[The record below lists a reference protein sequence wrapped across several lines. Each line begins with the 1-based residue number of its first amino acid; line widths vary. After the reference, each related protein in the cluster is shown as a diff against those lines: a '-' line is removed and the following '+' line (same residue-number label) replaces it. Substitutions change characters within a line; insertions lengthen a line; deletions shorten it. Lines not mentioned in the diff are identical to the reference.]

1 MDYEGVSAIVVLAV
15 LILFIAGWLPTRTAD
30 SMKRVIRRRQ
40 DKYSPSLHLIDEHSG
55 TRFSDGHSPVTKGA
69 VMRPAQ
75 AKGMRVS
82 HEHIAEVRRL
92 RRASIRRRRIIACV
106 LLLAC
111 VVVGVLS
118 YLLHF
123 SPLYVLIP
131 AGFLVLTI
139 ALGARASRHARAWEA
154 KVSKLLAQERRERTR
169 SGKPQTAA
177 AEHVAAAKA
186 VDGVSDSVS
195 EGIEAAEHSAPAPA
209 DQASVDQTPE
219 AQADAVETSLMEQQE
234 IHRAVEQGMAERD
247 RRLARRTSHRSVDA
261 ETGPETGSHDRKD
274 AAGQG
279 GQQHADAGAVRD
291 IRGARGANGRNDA
304 DAAAQAATD
313 DTNARKTQSATPAEL
328 ATAEHGE
335 SAGPAEPGARKE
347 QAEHSEH
354 SEQSEPADQT
364 LELSQV
370 SPASSL
376 DVFDMAAGRHQDLIS
391 FSWGAPR
398 NIEEHAEQD
407 APESLEIKST
417 RQVAKAVPV
426 KEHAQ
431 ERTQGKHGDTP
442 VNNAESF
449 HHAESNAHV
458 DVPEETTDSLGHDLR
473 AVLQRRSS

>member
-40 DKYSPSLHLIDEHSG
+40 DKYSPSLHLIDERSG

-75 AKGMRVS
+75 AKGARVS

-111 VVVGVLS
+111 VVVGLLS

-139 ALGARASRHARAWEA
+139 ALGARASRHARAWET

-177 AEHVAAAKA
+177 AEHVAAAKV
-186 VDGVSDSVS
+186 VDGVSGSAS

-209 DQASVDQTPE
+209 DQAPVDQTPE

-247 RRLARRTSHRSVDA
+247 RRLARRASRQSVA
-261 ETGPETGSHDRKD
+261 VETGPETGSHDRKD

-291 IRGARGANGRNDA
+291 IRGARGVNGRNDA

-313 DTNARKTQSATPAEL
+313 DMNARNTKSAAPAEP
-328 ATAEHGE
+328 AAAEHGE
-335 SAGPAEPGARKE
+335 SGARKE
-347 QAEHSEH
+347 QAEQ
-354 SEQSEPADQT
+354 SEQPEPADQT

-426 KEHAQ
+426 KEHAH

>member
-75 AKGMRVS
+75 AKGARVS

-139 ALGARASRHARAWEA
+139 ALGARASRHARAWET

-186 VDGVSDSVS
+186 VDGVSGSAS

-209 DQASVDQTPE
+209 DQAPVDQTPE

-247 RRLARRTSHRSVDA
+247 RRLARRAFRRPVDA

-274 AAGQG
+274 AAGQS
-279 GQQHADAGAVRD
+279 GQQYADAGTVRD
-291 IRGARGANGRNDA
+291 IQGARGANGRDDA

-313 DTNARKTQSATPAEL
+313 DTNARNTQSAAPAEP
-328 ATAEHGE
+328 AAAEHGE
-335 SAGPAEPGARKE
+335 SAGPAEPGARNE
-347 QAEHSEH
+347 QA
-354 SEQSEPADQT
+354 EQSEPADQT

-426 KEHAQ
+426 KEHAH

-442 VNNAESF
+442 VNNAETF

>member
-75 AKGMRVS
+75 AKGARVS

-139 ALGARASRHARAWEA
+139 ALGARASRHARAWET

-169 SGKPQTAA
+169 SGKPQAAA

-186 VDGVSDSVS
+186 VDGVSGSAS

-209 DQASVDQTPE
+209 DQAPVDQTPE

-247 RRLARRTSHRSVDA
+247 RRLERRAFRQSVDA
-261 ETGPETGSHDRKD
+261 ETGPETGSHGRKD

-279 GQQHADAGAVRD
+279 GQQHADAGTVRD
-291 IRGARGANGRNDA
+291 IQGARGANGRDDA

-313 DTNARKTQSATPAEL
+313 DTNARNTQSAAPAEP

-335 SAGPAEPGARKE
+335 SAGSAEPGARNE
-347 QAEHSEH
+347 QAEK
-354 SEQSEPADQT
+354 SEPADQT

-426 KEHAQ
+426 KEHAH
-431 ERTQGKHGDTP
+431 ERTQDKHGDTP
-442 VNNAESF
+442 VNNAETF

>member
-75 AKGMRVS
+75 AKGARVS

-139 ALGARASRHARAWEA
+139 ALGARASRHARAWET

-186 VDGVSDSVS
+186 VDGVSGSAS

-209 DQASVDQTPE
+209 DQAPVDQTPE

-247 RRLARRTSHRSVDA
+247 RRLARRAFRRSVDA

-279 GQQHADAGAVRD
+279 GQQYADAGAVRD
-291 IRGARGANGRNDA
+291 IQGARGANGRDDA

-313 DTNARKTQSATPAEL
+313 DTNARNTQSAAPAEP

-335 SAGPAEPGARKE
+335 SAGPAEPGARNE
-347 QAEHSEH
+347 QAEQ
-354 SEQSEPADQT
+354 SEQPEPADQT

-426 KEHAQ
+426 KEHAH

-442 VNNAESF
+442 VNNAETF

>member
-75 AKGMRVS
+75 AKGTRVS
-82 HEHIAEVRRL
+82 HEHIAKVRRL
-92 RRASIRRRRIIACV
+92 RRASIRRRRVIACV

-118 YLLHF
+118 HLLHF

-139 ALGARASRHARAWEA
+139 ALGARASRHARAWET

-169 SGKPQTAA
+169 SGKPQNAA
-177 AEHVAAAKA
+177 AEHVAATKA
-186 VDGVSDSVS
+186 VDGVSGSVS
-195 EGIEAAEHSAPAPA
+195 EGIEAAEHSASAPA
-209 DQASVDQTPE
+209 DQAPVDQTPE

-261 ETGPETGSHDRKD
+261 ETGPETGFHDRKD
-274 AAGQG
+274 AAVQG

-291 IRGARGANGRNDA
+291 IRDARGANGRDDA

-313 DTNARKTQSATPAEL
+313 DTNARKTQSVAPAEP

-347 QAEHSEH
+347 QTEQ
-354 SEQSEPADQT
+354 SEQSEQPEPADQT

-426 KEHAQ
+426 KEHVQ

-458 DVPEETTDSLGHDLR
+458 DVPEETADSLGHDLR

>member
-75 AKGMRVS
+75 AKGARVS

-139 ALGARASRHARAWEA
+139 ALGARASRHARAWET

-186 VDGVSDSVS
+186 VDGVSGSAS

-209 DQASVDQTPE
+209 DQAPVDQTPE

-247 RRLARRTSHRSVDA
+247 RRLARKAFRRSVDA

-279 GQQHADAGAVRD
+279 GQQYADAGAVRD
-291 IRGARGANGRNDA
+291 IQGARGANGRDDA

-313 DTNARKTQSATPAEL
+313 DTNARNTQSVAPAEP
-328 ATAEHGE
+328 AAAEHGE
-335 SAGPAEPGARKE
+335 SAGPAEPGARNE
-347 QAEHSEH
+347 QA
-354 SEQSEPADQT
+354 EQSEPADQT

-426 KEHAQ
+426 KEHAH

-442 VNNAESF
+442 VNNAETF

>member
-75 AKGMRVS
+75 AKGARVS

-139 ALGARASRHARAWEA
+139 ALGARASRHTRAWET

-186 VDGVSDSVS
+186 VDGVSGSAS

-209 DQASVDQTPE
+209 DQAPVDQTPE

-247 RRLARRTSHRSVDA
+247 RRLARKAFRRSVDA

-274 AAGQG
+274 AAGQV
-279 GQQHADAGAVRD
+279 GQQYADAGAVRD
-291 IRGARGANGRNDA
+291 IQGARGANGRDDA

-313 DTNARKTQSATPAEL
+313 DTNARNTQSAAPAEP

-335 SAGPAEPGARKE
+335 SAGPAEPGARNE
-347 QAEHSEH
+347 QA
-354 SEQSEPADQT
+354 EQSEPADQT

-426 KEHAQ
+426 KEHAH

-442 VNNAESF
+442 VNNAETF

>member
-75 AKGMRVS
+75 AKGTRVY

-92 RRASIRRRRIIACV
+92 RRASIRRRRGIACA

-139 ALGARASRHARAWEA
+139 ALGTRASRHARAWET

-169 SGKPQTAA
+169 SGKPQNAA

-186 VDGVSDSVS
+186 GDGVSGRVS
-195 EGIEAAEHSAPAPA
+195 EGIEAAEHSVPAPA
-209 DQASVDQTPE
+209 EQASVDRTPE

-247 RRLARRTSHRSVDA
+247 RRLARRTSHQSVA
-261 ETGPETGSHDRKD
+261 VETGPETGSHDRKD

-291 IRGARGANGRNDA
+291 IRDAHGANGRDDA
-304 DAAAQAATD
+304 DAAAQAATY
-313 DTNARKTQSATPAEL
+313 DTNARKTQSAATAEP

-347 QAEHSEH
+347 QA
-354 SEQSEPADQT
+354 EQSEPADQT

-431 ERTQGKHGDTP
+431 ERTHGNHGDTP

>member
-75 AKGMRVS
+75 AKGARVS

-139 ALGARASRHARAWEA
+139 ALGARASRHARAWET

-186 VDGVSDSVS
+186 VDGVSGSAS

-209 DQASVDQTPE
+209 DQAPVDQTLVDQTPE
-219 AQADAVETSLMEQQE
+219 ARADAVETSLMEQQE

-247 RRLARRTSHRSVDA
+247 RRLARKAFRRSVDA

-279 GQQHADAGAVRD
+279 GQQYADAGAVRD
-291 IRGARGANGRNDA
+291 IQGARGANGRDDA

-313 DTNARKTQSATPAEL
+313 DTNARNTQSAAPAEP

-335 SAGPAEPGARKE
+335 SAGPAEPGARNE
-347 QAEHSEH
+347 QA
-354 SEQSEPADQT
+354 EQSEPADQT

-426 KEHAQ
+426 KEHAH

-442 VNNAESF
+442 VNNAETF

>member
-75 AKGMRVS
+75 AKGARVS

-139 ALGARASRHARAWEA
+139 ALGARASRHARAWET

-186 VDGVSDSVS
+186 VDGVSGSAS

-209 DQASVDQTPE
+209 DQAPVDQTPE

-279 GQQHADAGAVRD
+279 GQQYADAGAVRD
-291 IRGARGANGRNDA
+291 IQGARGANGRDDA

-313 DTNARKTQSATPAEL
+313 DTNARNTQSAAPAEP
-328 ATAEHGE
+328 AAAEHGE

-347 QAEHSEH
+347 QTEQ
-354 SEQSEPADQT
+354 SEQPEPADQT

-426 KEHAQ
+426 KEHAH

-442 VNNAESF
+442 VNNAETF

-458 DVPEETTDSLGHDLR
+458 DVPEETADSLGHDLR

>member
-75 AKGMRVS
+75 AKGARVS

-92 RRASIRRRRIIACV
+92 RRASIRRRRIVACV
-106 LLLAC
+106 LLLTC

-139 ALGARASRHARAWEA
+139 ALGARASRHARAWET

-186 VDGVSDSVS
+186 VDGVSGSAS

-209 DQASVDQTPE
+209 DQAPVDQTPE

-247 RRLARRTSHRSVDA
+247 RRLARRAFRRSVDA

-279 GQQHADAGAVRD
+279 GQQYADAGAVRD
-291 IRGARGANGRNDA
+291 IQGARGANGRDDA

-313 DTNARKTQSATPAEL
+313 DTNARNTQSAAPAEP

-347 QAEHSEH
+347 QAEQ

-426 KEHAQ
+426 KEHAH

-442 VNNAESF
+442 VNNAETF

>member
-75 AKGMRVS
+75 AKGARVS

-111 VVVGVLS
+111 VVMGVLS

-123 SPLYVLIP
+123 SPFYVLIP

-139 ALGARASRHARAWEA
+139 ALGARASCHARAWET
-154 KVSKLLAQERRERTR
+154 KVSKLLTQERRERTR

-177 AEHVAAAKA
+177 AELVAAAKA
-186 VDGVSDSVS
+186 VDGVSGSVP
-195 EGIEAAEHSAPAPA
+195 EGIEAGEHSAPAPA
-209 DQASVDQTPE
+209 DQAPVDQTPE

-234 IHRAVEQGMAERD
+234 IHRAVEQGIAERD
-247 RRLARRTSHRSVDA
+247 RRLARRASRQSVAA

-279 GQQHADAGAVRD
+279 VQQHADAGAVRD
-291 IRGARGANGRNDA
+291 IRDDRGANGRNDA
-304 DAAAQAATD
+304 DAAAQAGAD
-313 DTNARKTQSATPAEL
+313 DTNARKTQSATPAEP

-347 QAEHSEH
+347 QAEHSEQ

-364 LELSQV
+364 RELSQV

>member
-75 AKGMRVS
+75 AKGARVS

-139 ALGARASRHARAWEA
+139 ALGARASRHARAWET

-169 SGKPQTAA
+169 SGKPQTVA

-186 VDGVSDSVS
+186 VDGVSGSAS

-209 DQASVDQTPE
+209 DQAPVDQTPE

-247 RRLARRTSHRSVDA
+247 RRLARKAFRQSVDA

-279 GQQHADAGAVRD
+279 GQQYADAGAVRD
-291 IRGARGANGRNDA
+291 IQGARGANGRDDA

-313 DTNARKTQSATPAEL
+313 DTNARNTQSAAPAEP
-328 ATAEHGE
+328 AAAEHGE
-335 SAGPAEPGARKE
+335 SAGPAEPGARNE
-347 QAEHSEH
+347 QA
-354 SEQSEPADQT
+354 EQSEPADQT

-426 KEHAQ
+426 KEHAH

-442 VNNAESF
+442 VNNAETF

>member
-75 AKGMRVS
+75 AKGARVS

-139 ALGARASRHARAWEA
+139 ALGARASRHARAWET

-169 SGKPQTAA
+169 SGKPRTAA

-186 VDGVSDSVS
+186 VDGVSGSAS

-209 DQASVDQTPE
+209 DQALVDQTPE

-291 IRGARGANGRNDA
+291 IRDARGANGRDDA

-313 DTNARKTQSATPAEL
+313 DTNARNTQSAAPAEP

-335 SAGPAEPGARKE
+335 SAGPAEPGARNE
-347 QAEHSEH
+347 QAEK
-354 SEQSEPADQT
+354 SEPADQT

-426 KEHAQ
+426 KEHAH
-431 ERTQGKHGDTP
+431 ERTQDKHGDTP
-442 VNNAESF
+442 VNNAETF

>member
-75 AKGMRVS
+75 AKGARVS

-139 ALGARASRHARAWEA
+139 ALGARASRHARAWET

-186 VDGVSDSVS
+186 VDGVSGSAS

-209 DQASVDQTPE
+209 DQAPVDQTPE

-247 RRLARRTSHRSVDA
+247 RRLARRAFRRSVDA

-279 GQQHADAGAVRD
+279 GQQYADAGAVRD
-291 IRGARGANGRNDA
+291 IQGARGANGRDDA

-313 DTNARKTQSATPAEL
+313 DTNARNTQSAAPAEP

-335 SAGPAEPGARKE
+335 SAGPAEPGARNE
-347 QAEHSEH
+347 QA
-354 SEQSEPADQT
+354 EQSEPADQT

-426 KEHAQ
+426 KEHAH

-442 VNNAESF
+442 VNNAETF

>member
-75 AKGMRVS
+75 AKGTRVS

-118 YLLHF
+118 YLLRF

-169 SGKPQTAA
+169 SGKPQTAG
-177 AEHVAAAKA
+177 EHVAAVKA
-186 VDGVSDSVS
+186 VDGVSGSVS
-195 EGIEAAEHSAPAPA
+195 EGVEAAEHSAPVPA

-247 RRLARRTSHRSVDA
+247 RKLARRASRPAAGA
-261 ETGPETGSHDRKD
+261 ETVPEAGSHDRKD
-274 AAGQG
+274 AAAQG

-291 IRGARGANGRNDA
+291 IRDARGANGRNDA
-304 DAAAQAATD
+304 ATQAATD
-313 DTNARKTQSATPAEL
+313 DTDARKTQSA
-328 ATAEHGE
+328 ATAEPTAAKHGE
-335 SAGPAEPGARKE
+335 SAGLGEPGARKE
-347 QAEHSEH
+347 RV
-354 SEQSEPADQT
+354 EQPEQPEPADQT

-426 KEHAQ
+426 KERAQEHAQ
-431 ERTQGKHGDTP
+431 GDQGDTP

>member
-75 AKGMRVS
+75 AKGARVS

-139 ALGARASRHARAWEA
+139 ALGARASRHARAWET

-186 VDGVSDSVS
+186 VDGVSGSAS

-209 DQASVDQTPE
+209 DQAPVDQTPE

-247 RRLARRTSHRSVDA
+247 RRLARRAFRRSVDA

-274 AAGQG
+274 AAGQS
-279 GQQHADAGAVRD
+279 GQQYADAGAVRD
-291 IRGARGANGRNDA
+291 IQGARGANGRDDA

-313 DTNARKTQSATPAEL
+313 ETNARNTQSAAPAEP

-335 SAGPAEPGARKE
+335 SAGPAEPGARNE
-347 QAEHSEH
+347 QA
-354 SEQSEPADQT
+354 EQSEPADQT

-426 KEHAQ
+426 KEHAH

-442 VNNAESF
+442 VNNAETF

>member
-75 AKGMRVS
+75 AKGARVS

-111 VVVGVLS
+111 VVVGLLS

-139 ALGARASRHARAWEA
+139 ALGARASRHARAWET

-177 AEHVAAAKA
+177 AEHVAAAKV
-186 VDGVSDSVS
+186 VDGVSGSAS
-195 EGIEAAEHSAPAPA
+195 EGIETAEHSAPAPA
-209 DQASVDQTPE
+209 DQAPVDQTLVDQTPE
-219 AQADAVETSLMEQQE
+219 ARADAVETSLMEQQE

-247 RRLARRTSHRSVDA
+247 RRLARKAFRRSVDA

-279 GQQHADAGAVRD
+279 GQQYADAGAVRD
-291 IRGARGANGRNDA
+291 IQGARGANGRDDA

-313 DTNARKTQSATPAEL
+313 DTNARNTQSAAPAEP

-335 SAGPAEPGARKE
+335 SAGPAEPGARNE
-347 QAEHSEH
+347 QA
-354 SEQSEPADQT
+354 EQSEPADQT

-426 KEHAQ
+426 KEHAH

-442 VNNAESF
+442 VNNAETF

>member
-75 AKGMRVS
+75 AKGARVS

-139 ALGARASRHARAWEA
+139 ALGARASRHARAWET

-186 VDGVSDSVS
+186 VDGVSGSAS

-209 DQASVDQTPE
+209 DQAPVDQTPE

-247 RRLARRTSHRSVDA
+247 RRLARRAFRRPVDA

-274 AAGQG
+274 AAGQS
-279 GQQHADAGAVRD
+279 GQQYADAGTVRD
-291 IRGARGANGRNDA
+291 IQGARGANGRDDA

-313 DTNARKTQSATPAEL
+313 DTNARNTQSAAPAEP
-328 ATAEHGE
+328 AAAEHGE
-335 SAGPAEPGARKE
+335 SAGPAEPGARNE
-347 QAEHSEH
+347 QA
-354 SEQSEPADQT
+354 EQSEPADQT

-426 KEHAQ
+426 KEHAH

-458 DVPEETTDSLGHDLR
+458 DVPEETADSLGHDLR

>member
-75 AKGMRVS
+75 AKGARVS

-123 SPLYVLIP
+123 SPFYVLIP

-139 ALGARASRHARAWEA
+139 ALGARASCHARAWET
-154 KVSKLLAQERRERTR
+154 KVSKLLTQERRERTR

-177 AEHVAAAKA
+177 AELVAAAKA
-186 VDGVSDSVS
+186 VDGVSGSVP

-209 DQASVDQTPE
+209 DQAPVDQTPE

-234 IHRAVEQGMAERD
+234 IHRAVEQGIAERD
-247 RRLARRTSHRSVDA
+247 RRLARRASRHSVAA

-291 IRGARGANGRNDA
+291 IQGARGANGRDDA

-313 DTNARKTQSATPAEL
+313 DTNARNTQSVAPAEP
-328 ATAEHGE
+328 AAAEHGE
-335 SAGPAEPGARKE
+335 SAGPAEPGARNE
-347 QAEHSEH
+347 QA
-354 SEQSEPADQT
+354 EQSEPADQT

-426 KEHAQ
+426 KEHAH

-442 VNNAESF
+442 VNNAETF

>member
-75 AKGMRVS
+75 AKGTRVY

-92 RRASIRRRRIIACV
+92 RRASIRRRRGIACA

-139 ALGARASRHARAWEA
+139 ALGTRASRHARAWET

-169 SGKPQTAA
+169 SGKPQNAA

-186 VDGVSDSVS
+186 GDGVSGSVS

-209 DQASVDQTPE
+209 EQASVDRTPE

-247 RRLARRTSHRSVDA
+247 RRLARRTSHQSVA
-261 ETGPETGSHDRKD
+261 VETGPETGSHDRKD

-279 GQQHADAGAVRD
+279 GQQHADAGAVRN
-291 IRGARGANGRNDA
+291 IRDAHGANGRDDA
-304 DAAAQAATD
+304 DAAAQAATY
-313 DTNARKTQSATPAEL
+313 DTNARKTQSAATAEP

-347 QAEHSEH
+347 QA
-354 SEQSEPADQT
+354 EQSEPADQT

-431 ERTQGKHGDTP
+431 ERTHGNHGDTP

>member
-75 AKGMRVS
+75 AKGARVS

-139 ALGARASRHARAWEA
+139 ALGARASRHARAWET

-177 AEHVAAAKA
+177 AEHVAATKA
-186 VDGVSDSVS
+186 VDGVSGSAS

-209 DQASVDQTPE
+209 DQAPVDQTPE

-247 RRLARRTSHRSVDA
+247 RRLARRAFRRPVDA

-279 GQQHADAGAVRD
+279 GQQYADAGAVRD
-291 IRGARGANGRNDA
+291 IQGARGANGRDDA

-313 DTNARKTQSATPAEL
+313 DTNARNTQSAAPAEP
-328 ATAEHGE
+328 AAAEHGE
-335 SAGPAEPGARKE
+335 SAGPAEPGARNE
-347 QAEHSEH
+347 QA
-354 SEQSEPADQT
+354 EQSEPADQT

-426 KEHAQ
+426 KEHAH

-442 VNNAESF
+442 VNNAETF

>member
-75 AKGMRVS
+75 AKGTRVY

-92 RRASIRRRRIIACV
+92 RRASIRRRRGIACA

-139 ALGARASRHARAWEA
+139 ALGTRASRHARAWET

-177 AEHVAAAKA
+177 AELVAAATA
-186 VDGVSDSVS
+186 VDGVSGSVP

-209 DQASVDQTPE
+209 EQASVDRTPE

-247 RRLARRTSHRSVDA
+247 RRLARRTSHQSVA
-261 ETGPETGSHDRKD
+261 VETGPETGSHDRKD

-291 IRGARGANGRNDA
+291 IRDAHGANGRDDA
-304 DAAAQAATD
+304 DAAAQAATY
-313 DTNARKTQSATPAEL
+313 DTNARKTQSAATAEP

-347 QAEHSEH
+347 QA
-354 SEQSEPADQT
+354 EQSEPADQT

-431 ERTQGKHGDTP
+431 ERTHGNHGDTP

>member
-75 AKGMRVS
+75 AKGARVS

-139 ALGARASRHARAWEA
+139 ALGARASRHARAWET

-177 AEHVAAAKA
+177 AEHVAATKA
-186 VDGVSDSVS
+186 VDGVSGSAS

-209 DQASVDQTPE
+209 DQAPVDQTPE

-247 RRLARRTSHRSVDA
+247 RRLARRAFRRSVDA

-279 GQQHADAGAVRD
+279 GQQYADAGAVRD
-291 IRGARGANGRNDA
+291 IQGARGANGRDDA

-313 DTNARKTQSATPAEL
+313 DTNARNTQSAAPAEP
-328 ATAEHGE
+328 AAAEHGE
-335 SAGPAEPGARKE
+335 SAGPAEPGARNE
-347 QAEHSEH
+347 QA
-354 SEQSEPADQT
+354 EQSEPADQT

-426 KEHAQ
+426 KEHAH

-442 VNNAESF
+442 VNNAETF

>member
-75 AKGMRVS
+75 AKGARVS

-139 ALGARASRHARAWEA
+139 ALGARASRHARAWET

-186 VDGVSDSVS
+186 VDGVSGSAS

-209 DQASVDQTPE
+209 DQAPVDQTPE

-247 RRLARRTSHRSVDA
+247 RRLARRAFRRSVDA

-274 AAGQG
+274 AAGQS
-279 GQQHADAGAVRD
+279 GQQYADAGAVRD
-291 IRGARGANGRNDA
+291 IQGARGANGRDDA

-313 DTNARKTQSATPAEL
+313 DTNARNTQSAAPAEP

-335 SAGPAEPGARKE
+335 SAGPAEPGARNE
-347 QAEHSEH
+347 QA
-354 SEQSEPADQT
+354 EQSEPADQT

-426 KEHAQ
+426 KEHAH

-442 VNNAESF
+442 VNNAETF

>member
-75 AKGMRVS
+75 AKGARVS

-92 RRASIRRRRIIACV
+92 RRASIRRRRIIVCV

-139 ALGARASRHARAWEA
+139 ALGARASRHARAWET

-186 VDGVSDSVS
+186 VDGVSGSAS

-209 DQASVDQTPE
+209 DQAPVDQTPE

-247 RRLARRTSHRSVDA
+247 RRLARRAFRRSVDA

-279 GQQHADAGAVRD
+279 GQQYADAGAVRD
-291 IRGARGANGRNDA
+291 IQGARGANGRDDA

-313 DTNARKTQSATPAEL
+313 DTNARNTQSAAPAEP
-328 ATAEHGE
+328 AAAEHGE
-335 SAGPAEPGARKE
+335 SAGPAEPGARNE
-347 QAEHSEH
+347 QA
-354 SEQSEPADQT
+354 EQSEPADQT

-426 KEHAQ
+426 KEHVQ
-431 ERTQGKHGDTP
+431 ERTQDKHGDTP

>member
-75 AKGMRVS
+75 AKGARVS

-139 ALGARASRHARAWEA
+139 ALGARASRHARAWET

-186 VDGVSDSVS
+186 VDGVSGSAS

-209 DQASVDQTPE
+209 DQAPVDQTPE

-247 RRLARRTSHRSVDA
+247 RRLARRAFRRSVDA

-279 GQQHADAGAVRD
+279 GQQYADAGAVRD
-291 IRGARGANGRNDA
+291 IQGARGANGRDDA

-313 DTNARKTQSATPAEL
+313 DTNARNTQSAAPAEP

-335 SAGPAEPGARKE
+335 SAGPAEPGARNE
-347 QAEHSEH
+347 QA
-354 SEQSEPADQT
+354 EQSEPADQT

-442 VNNAESF
+442 VNNAETF

>member
-75 AKGMRVS
+75 AKGARVS

-139 ALGARASRHARAWEA
+139 ALGARASRHARAWET

-186 VDGVSDSVS
+186 VDGVSGSAS

-209 DQASVDQTPE
+209 DQAPVDQTPE

-234 IHRAVEQGMAERD
+234 IHRAVEQVMAERD
-247 RRLARRTSHRSVDA
+247 RRLARKAFRRSVDA

-279 GQQHADAGAVRD
+279 GQQYADAGAVRD
-291 IRGARGANGRNDA
+291 IQGARGANGRDDA

-313 DTNARKTQSATPAEL
+313 DTNARNTQSAAPAEP

-335 SAGPAEPGARKE
+335 SAGPAEPGARNE
-347 QAEHSEH
+347 QA
-354 SEQSEPADQT
+354 EQSEPADQT

-426 KEHAQ
+426 KEHAH

-442 VNNAESF
+442 VNNAETF

>member
-92 RRASIRRRRIIACV
+92 RRASIRRRRVIACV

-118 YLLHF
+118 YLLRF

-139 ALGARASRHARAWEA
+139 ALGARASRHARAWET

-169 SGKPQTAA
+169 SGKPQNAA

-234 IHRAVEQGMAERD
+234 IHRAVEQGIAERD
-247 RRLARRTSHRSVDA
+247 RRLARRAFRQSVAA

-291 IRGARGANGRNDA
+291 IRGVRGANGRNDA
-304 DAAAQAATD
+304 DDAAQAATD
-313 DTNARKTQSATPAEL
+313 DTNARNTQSA
-328 ATAEHGE
+328 ATAEPATAKHGE
-335 SAGPAEPGARKE
+335 SAGPAEPSARKE
-347 QAEHSEH
+347 QA
-354 SEQSEPADQT
+354 EQSEPADQT

-442 VNNAESF
+442 VNNAETF

>member
-75 AKGMRVS
+75 AKGARVS

-139 ALGARASRHARAWEA
+139 ALGARASRHARAWET

-186 VDGVSDSVS
+186 VDGVSGSAS

-209 DQASVDQTPE
+209 DQAPVDQTPE
-219 AQADAVETSLMEQQE
+219 AQTDAVETSLMEQQE

-247 RRLARRTSHRSVDA
+247 RRLARRAFRRSVDA

-279 GQQHADAGAVRD
+279 GQQYADAGAVRD
-291 IRGARGANGRNDA
+291 IQGARGANGRDDA

-313 DTNARKTQSATPAEL
+313 DTNARNTQSAAPAEP

-335 SAGPAEPGARKE
+335 SAGPAEPGARNE
-347 QAEHSEH
+347 QA
-354 SEQSEPADQT
+354 EQSEPADQT

-426 KEHAQ
+426 KEHAH

-442 VNNAESF
+442 VNNAETF

>member
-75 AKGMRVS
+75 AKGARVS

-92 RRASIRRRRIIACV
+92 RRASIRRRRGIACA

-139 ALGARASRHARAWEA
+139 ALGTRASRHARAWET

-169 SGKPQTAA
+169 SGKPQNAA

-186 VDGVSDSVS
+186 GDGVSGRVS

-209 DQASVDQTPE
+209 EQASVDRTPE

-247 RRLARRTSHRSVDA
+247 RRLARRTSHQSVA
-261 ETGPETGSHDRKD
+261 VETGPETGSHDRKD

-291 IRGARGANGRNDA
+291 IRDAHGANGRDDA
-304 DAAAQAATD
+304 DAAAQAATY
-313 DTNARKTQSATPAEL
+313 DTNARKTQSAATAEP

-347 QAEHSEH
+347 QA
-354 SEQSEPADQT
+354 EQSEPADQT

-431 ERTQGKHGDTP
+431 ERTHGNHGDTP

>member
-75 AKGMRVS
+75 AKGARVS

-139 ALGARASRHARAWEA
+139 ALGARASRHARAWET

-186 VDGVSDSVS
+186 VDGVSGSAS

-209 DQASVDQTPE
+209 DQAPVDQTPE

-247 RRLARRTSHRSVDA
+247 RRLARRAFRRSVDA

-279 GQQHADAGAVRD
+279 GQQYADAGAVRD
-291 IRGARGANGRNDA
+291 IQGARGANGRDDA

-313 DTNARKTQSATPAEL
+313 DTNARNTQSAAPAEP

-335 SAGPAEPGARKE
+335 SAGPAEPGARNE
-347 QAEHSEH
+347 QA
-354 SEQSEPADQT
+354 EQSEPADQT

-431 ERTQGKHGDTP
+431 ERTQDKHGDTP

>member
-75 AKGMRVS
+75 AKGARVS

-139 ALGARASRHARAWEA
+139 ALGARASRHARAWET

-186 VDGVSDSVS
+186 VDGVSGSAS

-209 DQASVDQTPE
+209 DQAPVDQTPE

-247 RRLARRTSHRSVDA
+247 RRLARKAFRRSVDA

-279 GQQHADAGAVRD
+279 GQQYADAGAVRD
-291 IRGARGANGRNDA
+291 IQGARGANGRDDA

-313 DTNARKTQSATPAEL
+313 DTNARNTQSAAPAEP

-335 SAGPAEPGARKE
+335 SAGPAEPGARNE
-347 QAEHSEH
+347 QA
-354 SEQSEPADQT
+354 EQSEPADQT

-426 KEHAQ
+426 KEHAH

-442 VNNAESF
+442 VNNAETF

>member
-75 AKGMRVS
+75 AKGARVS

-139 ALGARASRHARAWEA
+139 ALGARASRHARAWET

-186 VDGVSDSVS
+186 VDGVSGSAS

-209 DQASVDQTPE
+209 DQAPVDQTPE

-247 RRLARRTSHRSVDA
+247 RRLARRAFRRPVDA

-274 AAGQG
+274 AAGQS
-279 GQQHADAGAVRD
+279 GQQYADAGTVRD
-291 IRGARGANGRNDA
+291 IQGARGANGRDDA

-313 DTNARKTQSATPAEL
+313 DTNARNTQSAAPAEP
-328 ATAEHGE
+328 AAAEHGE
-335 SAGPAEPGARKE
+335 SAGPAEPGARNE
-347 QAEHSEH
+347 QA
-354 SEQSEPADQT
+354 EQSEPADQT

-426 KEHAQ
+426 KEHVQ

-458 DVPEETTDSLGHDLR
+458 DVPEETADSLGHDLR